1 MCNGDNMSHI
11 EQFNR
16 RLNQSIIDK
25 TVDDSLFKEKMDL
38 VVQSLLRTMDRKV
51 NACIIGAG
59 KCQDFSLPIFM
70 SEFDRTLVTDVD
82 FQTIKEAVGRKPKIE
97 IRRVEYTGFEACGFF
112 DDFKERIV
120 NSRDFKK
127 IDQIIAHKIEEVKKY
142 EFLQEEYGS
151 MDLVYVSP
159 IYSQLVYQQ
168 LLREVSILRETGF
181 PEHLLKYIE
190 TVFLDEMIGV
200 IERFNQ
206 NLIKLLHPDGMLVML
221 SDIFE
226 LDHGSNF
233 HLRVVN
239 GIKNKDVM
247 DEIYNGY
254 IKKYGFGLGDYG
266 LYNLDQQVIDIRS
279 RWMIWPFTEKKS
291 YAVKLKIY
299 KKYKLEGGAK

>member
-1 MCNGDNMSHI
+1 MSYI
-11 EQFNR
+11 EQFNH
-16 RLNQSIIDK
+16 RLNQSRNDR
-25 TVDDSLFKEKMDL
+25 TVDDTKFKEQVDL
-38 VVQSLLRTMDRKV
+38 MLQSLLRQMNLKA
-51 NACIIGAG
+51 NALIIGAG

-70 SEFDRTLVTDVD
+70 EELNRTLVTDVD
-82 FQTIKEAVGRKPKIE
+82 YETIKAAVGKKPKME
-97 IRRVEYTGFEACGFF
+97 IKRVEYTGFEDCGFF
-112 DDFKERIV
+112 NDFKERIV
-120 NSRDFKK
+120 NARDYEK

-181 PEHLLKYIE
+181 PEHFLKYIE
-190 TVFLDEMIGV
+190 SVFLDEMVGV
-200 IERFNQ
+200 IQRFNE
-206 NLIKLLHPDGMLVML
+206 NLIKLLNEDGRLVVL

-226 LDHGSNF
+226 LDHGSSF

-239 GIKNKDVM
+239 GIRNKDVM
-247 DEIYNGY
+247 EEIYTGY

-266 LYNLDQQVIDIRS
+266 LYNLDEQVIEIKS
-279 RWMIWPFTEKKS
+279 RWMLWPFTEKKS

-299 KKYKLEGGAK
+299 KKFKIEGGTL